1 MIANGMPWKAH
12 LYLMIV
18 SAKLLADTEGMLQV
32 QAVQGSWSG
41 VLGRPL
47 AKQVLY
53 CFTARL
59 VDEVVCSAQEVC
71 QAWERASG
79 FPLPVRNG

>member
-41 VLGRPL
+41 VVGRLPVQAQQGFWAGALL
-47 AKQVLY
+47 AK
-53 CFTARL
+53 RL
-59 VDEVVCSAQEVC
+59 
-71 QAWERASG
+71 
-79 FPLPVRNG
+79 LN